1 VTTRTLARSGILVVV
16 LCIAIVIGIRLGA
29 VPLGVRTI
37 VEAFLGRGTDAERA
51 IVLELRAPRVLLAA
65 LCGAALALSGAAY
78 QALFRNPLAE
88 PYILGISSGAA
99 VGAVLAVVL
108 RFTALGPWSLPA
120 AAFLGALGAL
130 ALVLRAALVSQGL
143 LDRHVLLLAGVV
155 VGAFCNAG
163 VLLFLS
169 FADAESF
176 RSAVYWMMGSLG
188 GATWERVGVMAVV
201 LGVGGIALLAQ
212 ARTLDLLA
220 IGEPTAAALGVHVE
234 RAKRLGF
241 LTAAL
246 LAAAAVSVAGVI
258 GFVGLVVPHAIRLMR
273 GSMHRELLPSAALLG
288 AAFLVLADVLARTV
302 AAPVDLPIGV
312 VTALIGVPLFVMLL
326 RRGRTT

>member
-1 VTTRTLARSGILVVV
+1 MTARALARTSLLALLLAGSIV
-16 LCIAIVIGIRLGA
+16 LAIRLGA
-29 VPLGVRTI
+29 VSLDVRTI
-37 VEAFLGRGTDAERA
+37 VGVFVGGGSDAERA
-51 IVLELRAPRVLLAA
+51 IVLDLRAPRVLLAA
-65 LCGAALALSGAAY
+65 LCGAALALSGATY

-108 RFTALGPWSLPA
+108 RFTAFGAWSLPA
-120 AAFLGALGAL
+120 AAFAGALGAL
-130 ALVLRAALVSQGL
+130 ALVLQAALVGRGL

-163 VLLFLS
+163 VLLFLA

-188 GATWERVGVMAVV
+188 GATWDRLGVMAIV
-201 LGVGGIALLAQ
+201 LGGGSAALLAQ
-212 ARTLDLLA
+212 ARALDLLA

-241 LTAAL
+241 ITAAL

-258 GFVGLVVPHAIRLMR
+258 GFVGLVVPHAVRLMR
-273 GSMHRELLPSAALLG
+273 GSMHKELLPSSALLG
-288 AAFLVLADVLARTV
+288 GAFLVLADALARTV
-302 AAPVDLPIGV
+302 AAPKDLPIGV
-312 VTALIGVPLFVMLL
+312 VTALIGVPLFVLLL
-326 RRGRTT
+326 RRGQQA